1 MTIQLTMA
9 QARRLMIRAQGL
21 DRVRPAH
28 NAGALLQSVE
38 RMGMIQIDT
47 LSVVNRSH
55 YFVLWSRH
63 GTYPIDWLDTLLTTG
78 DVFECWTHEACIAP
92 RSWFPYHRRL
102 IADGVRSTKVR
113 WARAYLDQHQH
124 AAEAMLVHLQ
134 QRGGVRTDSFVR
146 PAGLRGEWWDWSHEK
161 QLLEALFACG
171 DVMIARREGFRRV
184 YARTDAV
191 RPDWDEAHMPS
202 AEETATYQIRSTAR
216 KLGVVHPRWLGDYYR
231 MQTTLHRHLDTLC
244 ARNELVPV
252 TIEGLAGEAY
262 LDATVAASLP
272 ARIRKPTHTTLLSP
286 FDPLVWDR
294 KRALDV
300 FGFDYRIECYT
311 PAHKR
316 TYGYFT
322 LPILHEDAI
331 IGRVDCKVERRAGV
345 FGIRALHF
353 EDGYMLDAET
363 AIRLAQMFKACADWH
378 GAPVIDAPGVGT
390 DENGMCM
397 RTALTTVLP

>member
-1 MTIQLTMA
+1 MSLFLTMA
-9 QARRLMIRAQGL
+9 QVRRLMIRAQGL
-21 DRVRPAH
+21 DRLRPAH
-28 NAGALLQSVE
+28 AAGDLMQSIE
-38 RMGMIQIDT
+38 RMGMLQIDT

-63 GTYPIDWLDTLLTTG
+63 GAYPTEWLDTLLTNG
-78 DVFECWTHEACIAP
+78 DVFECWTHEACMAP
-92 RSWFPYHRRL
+92 RNWFPHHRRL
-102 IADGVRSTKVR
+102 IADDVRSTKIR
-113 WARAYLDQHQH
+113 WARAYLDQHRQ
-124 AAEAMLVHLQ
+124 AADAMLDHLQ
-134 QRGGVRTDSFVR
+134 QRGSARADSFVR
-146 PAGLRGEWWDWSHEK
+146 PTGIRGEWWDWSHEK

-191 RPDWDEAHMPS
+191 RPDWDEERMPGS
-202 AEETATYQIRSTAR
+202 EETATYQIRSTAR

-231 MQTTLHRHLDTLC
+231 MQTALHRHIDALC

-252 TIEGLAGEAY
+252 TIEGLAGDAY
-262 LDATVAASLP
+262 MDATVAQALP
-272 ARIRKPTHTTLLSP
+272 ARIRKTTHTTLLSP

-316 TYGYFT
+316 KYGYFT

-353 EDGYMLDAET
+353 EDGYVLDDGT
-363 AIRLAQMFKACADWH
+363 ATRLAQMFKACADWH
-378 GAPVIDAPGVGT
+378 GASVIDAPGVGT
-390 DENGMCM
+390 DENGTCM
-397 RTALTTVLP
+397 RGALAALLP

>member
-1 MTIQLTMA
+1 MSLLLTMA
-9 QARRLMIRAQGL
+9 QVRRLMIRAQGL
-21 DRVRPAH
+21 DRLRPAH
-28 NAGALLQSVE
+28 AAGDLMQSVE
-38 RMGMIQIDT
+38 RMGMLQIDT

-63 GTYPIDWLDTLLTTG
+63 GAYPTEWLDTLLTNG
-78 DVFECWTHEACIAP
+78 DVFECWTHEACMAP
-92 RSWFPYHRRL
+92 RSWFPHHRRL
-102 IADGVRSTKVR
+102 IADGVRSTKIR
-113 WARAYLDQHQH
+113 WARAYLDQHRQ
-124 AAEAMLVHLQ
+124 AADAMLDYLQ
-134 QRGGVRTDSFVR
+134 QRGSVRADSFVR
-146 PAGLRGEWWDWSHEK
+146 PTGMRGEWWDWSHEK

-191 RPDWDEAHMPS
+191 RPDWDEEHMPRS
-202 AEETATYQIRSTAR
+202 EDTAAYQIRSTAR
-216 KLGVVHPRWLGDYYR
+216 TLGVVHPRWLGDYYR
-231 MQTTLHRHLDTLC
+231 MQTTLHRHIDALC

-252 TIEGLAGEAY
+252 TIIGLAVDAY
-262 LDATVAASLP
+262 MDAAVAQALSV
-272 ARIRKPTHTTLLSP
+272 RIRNPTHTTLLSP

-316 TYGYFT
+316 KYGYFT

-345 FGIRALHF
+345 LGIRALHF
-353 EDGYMLDAET
+353 EDGYVLDEGT
-363 AIRLAQMFKACADWH
+363 ATRLAQMFKACADWH
-378 GAPVIDAPGVGT
+378 GAPVIDAPGVGA

-397 RTALTTVLP
+397 RGALAALLP

>member
-1 MTIQLTMA
+1 MA
-9 QARRLMIRAQGL
+9 QVRRLMIRAQGL
-21 DRVRPAH
+21 DRLRPAH
-28 NAGALLQSVE
+28 AAGDLMQSIE
-38 RMGMIQIDT
+38 RMGMLQIDT

-63 GTYPIDWLDTLLTTG
+63 GAYPTEWLDTLLTNG
-78 DVFECWTHEACIAP
+78 DVFECWTHEACMAP
-92 RSWFPYHRRL
+92 RNWFPHHRRL
-102 IADGVRSTKVR
+102 IADGVRSTKIR
-113 WARAYLDQHQH
+113 WARAYLDQHRQ
-124 AAEAMLVHLQ
+124 AADAMLDHLQ
-134 QRGGVRTDSFVR
+134 QRGSARADSFVR
-146 PAGLRGEWWDWSHEK
+146 PTGIRGEWWDWSHEK

-191 RPDWDEAHMPS
+191 RPDWDEERMPGS
-202 AEETATYQIRSTAR
+202 EETATYQIRSTAR

-231 MQTTLHRHLDTLC
+231 MQTALHRHIDALC

-252 TIEGLAGEAY
+252 TIEGLAGDAY
-262 LDATVAASLP
+262 MDASVAQALP
-272 ARIRKPTHTTLLSP
+272 ARIRKTTHTTLLSP

-311 PAHKR
+311 PVHKR
-316 TYGYFT
+316 RYGYFT

-353 EDGYMLDAET
+353 EDGYILDKGT
-363 AIRLAQMFKACADWH
+363 ATRLAQMFKACADWH

-390 DENGMCM
+390 DENGTCM
-397 RTALTTVLP
+397 RGALAALLP

>member
-1 MTIQLTMA
+1 
-9 QARRLMIRAQGL
+9 MIRAQGL
-21 DRVRPAH
+21 DRLRPAH
-28 NAGALLQSVE
+28 AAGDLMQSIE
-38 RMGMIQIDT
+38 RMGMLQIDT

-63 GTYPIDWLDTLLTTG
+63 GAYPTEWLDTLLTNG
-78 DVFECWTHEACIAP
+78 DVFECWTHEACMAP
-92 RSWFPYHRRL
+92 RNWFPHHRRL
-102 IADGVRSTKVR
+102 IADDVRSTKIR
-113 WARAYLDQHQH
+113 WARAYLDQHRQ
-124 AAEAMLVHLQ
+124 AADAMLDHLQ
-134 QRGGVRTDSFVR
+134 QRGSARADSFVR
-146 PAGLRGEWWDWSHEK
+146 PTGIRGEWWDWSHEK

-191 RPDWDEAHMPS
+191 RPDWDEERMPGS
-202 AEETATYQIRSTAR
+202 EETATYQIRSTAR

-231 MQTTLHRHLDTLC
+231 MQTALHRHIDALC

-252 TIEGLAGEAY
+252 TIEGLAGDAY
-262 LDATVAASLP
+262 MDASVAQALP
-272 ARIRKPTHTTLLSP
+272 ARIRKTTHTTLLSP

-311 PAHKR
+311 PVHKR
-316 TYGYFT
+316 RYGYFT

-353 EDGYMLDAET
+353 EDGYILDKGT
-363 AIRLAQMFKACADWH
+363 ATRLAQMFKACADWH

-390 DENGMCM
+390 DENGTCM
-397 RTALTTVLP
+397 RGALAALLP

>member
-1 MTIQLTMA
+1 MSLLLTMA
-9 QARRLMIRAQGL
+9 QVRRLMIRAQGL
-21 DRVRPAH
+21 DRLRPAH
-28 NAGALLQSVE
+28 AAGDLMQSIE
-38 RMGMIQIDT
+38 RMGMLQIDT

-63 GTYPIDWLDTLLTTG
+63 GAYPTEWLDTLLTNG
-78 DVFECWTHEACIAP
+78 DVFECWTHEACMAP
-92 RSWFPYHRRL
+92 RNWFPHHRRL
-102 IADGVRSTKVR
+102 IADGVRSTKIR
-113 WARAYLDQHQH
+113 WARAYIDQHRQ
-124 AAEAMLVHLQ
+124 AADAMLDHLQ
-134 QRGGVRTDSFVR
+134 QRGSARADSFVR
-146 PAGLRGEWWDWSHEK
+146 PTGIRGEWWDWSHEK

-191 RPDWDEAHMPS
+191 RPDWDEERMPGS
-202 AEETATYQIRSTAR
+202 EETATYQIRSTAR

-231 MQTTLHRHLDTLC
+231 MQTALHRHIDALC

-252 TIEGLAGEAY
+252 TIEGLAGDAY
-262 LDATVAASLP
+262 MDASVAQALP
-272 ARIRKPTHTTLLSP
+272 ARIRKTTHTTLLSP

-311 PAHKR
+311 PVHKR
-316 TYGYFT
+316 RYGYFT

-353 EDGYMLDAET
+353 EDGYILDKGT
-363 AIRLAQMFKACADWH
+363 ATRLAQMFKACADWH

-390 DENGMCM
+390 DENGTCM
-397 RTALTTVLP
+397 RGALAALLP

>member
-1 MTIQLTMA
+1 MA
-9 QARRLMIRAQGL
+9 QVRRLMIRAQGL
-21 DRVRPAH
+21 DRLRPAH
-28 NAGALLQSVE
+28 AAGDLMQSIE
-38 RMGMIQIDT
+38 RMGMLQIDT

-63 GTYPIDWLDTLLTTG
+63 GAYPTEWLDTLLTNG
-78 DVFECWTHEACIAP
+78 DVFECWTHEACMAP
-92 RSWFPYHRRL
+92 RNWFPHHRRL
-102 IADGVRSTKVR
+102 IADGVRSTKIR
-113 WARAYLDQHQH
+113 WARAYLDQHRQ
-124 AAEAMLVHLQ
+124 AADAMLDHLQ
-134 QRGGVRTDSFVR
+134 QRGSARADSFVR
-146 PAGLRGEWWDWSHEK
+146 PTGIRGEWWDWSHEK

-191 RPDWDEAHMPS
+191 RPDWDEERMPGS
-202 AEETATYQIRSTAR
+202 EETATYQILSTAR

-231 MQTTLHRHLDTLC
+231 MQTALHRHIDALC

-252 TIEGLAGEAY
+252 TIEGLAGDAY
-262 LDATVAASLP
+262 MDASVAQALP
-272 ARIRKPTHTTLLSP
+272 ARIRKTTHTTLLSP

-311 PAHKR
+311 PVHKR
-316 TYGYFT
+316 RYGYFT

-353 EDGYMLDAET
+353 EDGYILDKGT
-363 AIRLAQMFKACADWH
+363 ATRLAQMFKACADWH

-390 DENGMCM
+390 DENGTCM
-397 RTALTTVLP
+397 RGALAALLP

>member
-1 MTIQLTMA
+1 MSLLLTMA
-9 QARRLMIRAQGL
+9 QVRRLMIRAQGL
-21 DRVRPAH
+21 DRLRPAH
-28 NAGALLQSVE
+28 AAGDLMQSIE
-38 RMGMIQIDT
+38 RMGMLQIDT

-63 GTYPIDWLDTLLTTG
+63 GAYPTEWLDTLLTNG
-78 DVFECWTHEACIAP
+78 DVFECWTHEACMAP
-92 RSWFPYHRRL
+92 RNWFPHHRRL
-102 IADGVRSTKVR
+102 IADGVRSTKIR
-113 WARAYLDQHQH
+113 WARAYLDQHRQ
-124 AAEAMLVHLQ
+124 AADAMLDHLQ
-134 QRGGVRTDSFVR
+134 QRGSARADSFVR
-146 PAGLRGEWWDWSHEK
+146 PTGIRGEWWDWSHEK

-191 RPDWDEAHMPS
+191 RPDWDEERMPGS
-202 AEETATYQIRSTAR
+202 EETATYQIRSTAR

-231 MQTTLHRHLDTLC
+231 MQTALHRHIDALC

-252 TIEGLAGEAY
+252 TIEGLAGDAY
-262 LDATVAASLP
+262 MDASVAQALP
-272 ARIRKPTHTTLLSP
+272 ARIRKTTHTTLLSP

-311 PAHKR
+311 PVHKR
-316 TYGYFT
+316 RYGYFT

-353 EDGYMLDAET
+353 EDGYILDKGT
-363 AIRLAQMFKACADWH
+363 ATRLAQMFKACADWH

-390 DENGMCM
+390 DENGTCM
-397 RTALTTVLP
+397 RGALAALLP

>member
-1 MTIQLTMA
+1 MSLLLTMA
-9 QARRLMIRAQGL
+9 QVRRLMIRAQGL
-21 DRVRPAH
+21 DRLRPAH
-28 NAGALLQSVE
+28 AAGDLMQSIE
-38 RMGMIQIDT
+38 RMGMLQIDT

-63 GTYPIDWLDTLLTTG
+63 GGYPTEWLDTLLTNG
-78 DVFECWTHEACIAP
+78 DVFECWTHEACMAP
-92 RSWFPYHRRL
+92 RNWFPHHRRL
-102 IADGVRSTKVR
+102 IADGVRSTKIR
-113 WARAYLDQHQH
+113 WARAYLDQHRQ
-124 AAEAMLVHLQ
+124 AADAMLDHLQ
-134 QRGGVRTDSFVR
+134 QRGSARADSFVR
-146 PAGLRGEWWDWSHEK
+146 PSGIRGEWWDWSHEK

-191 RPDWDEAHMPS
+191 RPDWDEEHMPGS
-202 AEETATYQIRSTAR
+202 EETATYQIRSTAR

-231 MQTTLHRHLDTLC
+231 MQTALHRHIDALC

-252 TIEGLAGEAY
+252 TIEGLAGDAY
-262 LDATVAASLP
+262 MDASVAQALP
-272 ARIRKPTHTTLLSP
+272 ARIRKTTHTTLLSP

-316 TYGYFT
+316 KYGYFT

-353 EDGYMLDAET
+353 EDGYILDKGT
-363 AIRLAQMFKACADWH
+363 ATRLAQMFKACADWH

-390 DENGMCM
+390 DENGTCM
-397 RTALTTVLP
+397 RGALAALLP

>member
-1 MTIQLTMA
+1 
-9 QARRLMIRAQGL
+9 MIRAQGL
-21 DRVRPAH
+21 DRLRPAH
-28 NAGALLQSVE
+28 AAGDLMQSIE
-38 RMGMIQIDT
+38 RMGMLQIDT

-63 GTYPIDWLDTLLTTG
+63 GAYPTEWLDTLLTNG
-78 DVFECWTHEACIAP
+78 DVFECWTHEACMAP
-92 RSWFPYHRRL
+92 RNWFPHHRRL
-102 IADGVRSTKVR
+102 IADGVRSTKIR
-113 WARAYLDQHQH
+113 WARAYLDQHRQ
-124 AAEAMLVHLQ
+124 AADAMLDHLQ
-134 QRGGVRTDSFVR
+134 QRGSARADSFVR
-146 PAGLRGEWWDWSHEK
+146 PTGIRGEWWDWSHEK

-191 RPDWDEAHMPS
+191 RPDWDEERMPGS
-202 AEETATYQIRSTAR
+202 EETATYQIRSTAR

-231 MQTTLHRHLDTLC
+231 MQTALHRHIDALC

-252 TIEGLAGEAY
+252 TIEGLAGDAY
-262 LDATVAASLP
+262 MDASVAQALP
-272 ARIRKPTHTTLLSP
+272 ARIRKTTHTTLLSP

-311 PAHKR
+311 PVHKR
-316 TYGYFT
+316 RYGYFT

-353 EDGYMLDAET
+353 EDGYILDKGT
-363 AIRLAQMFKACADWH
+363 ATRLAQMFKACADWH

-390 DENGMCM
+390 DENGTCM
-397 RTALTTVLP
+397 RGALAALLP